1 MSTALPPLAGSALVR
16 ALRSLAGRDEAEL
29 VPQSRLAGPMPWV
42 IAIMVA
48 LTTIAAAAGL
58 AASNV
63 ATNASEALS
72 GGVTVQIIEADP
84 AARSRQAEAAALRLN
99 AMPGVAQATVVGQ
112 DQVER
117 LIEPWL
123 GGMAID
129 GEDIP
134 VPAIVDVRLSG
145 EVTGERLG
153 GLRRSVREVAPSARV
168 DAQSTW
174 LKPVYGAI
182 DSLRLLALGLV
193 GLLAAALA
201 AVVLLAV
208 RNALGTNRETI
219 EIVHLLGGTDQQIA
233 RLFQR
238 SVGYDAAG
246 GGAIGLGFGLIA
258 VLFLGRQF
266 AGLDAGLVS
275 GGALGWLDWLLLALV
290 PVAGA
295 GLAMLTARWTVLRAL
310 RRML

>member
-1 MSTALPPLAGSALVR
+1 MAVKLPPVPGSSLMR
-16 ALRSLAGRDEAEL
+16 GLRSLSGLSDTEL

-48 LTTIAAAAGL
+48 LTVIAAAAGL
-58 AASNV
+58 AASNI
-63 ATNASEALS
+63 ARNAADTLA
-72 GGVTVQIIEADP
+72 GGVTVQIVEADP
-84 AARSRQAEAAALRLN
+84 TARLRQAEAAAQRLN
-99 AMPGVAQATVVGQ
+99 AVPGIDAATVVSQ
-112 DQVER
+112 EEVER

-123 GGMAID
+123 GGLVIE
-129 GEDIP
+129 GQEIP
-134 VPAIVDVRLSG
+134 VPAIVDVRLRD
-145 EVTGERLG
+145 EVTGEKLG
-153 GLRRSVREVAPSARV
+153 SLRRLLREVTPNARV

-174 LKPVYGAI
+174 LRPVFGAI

-238 SVGYDAAG
+238 SVGFDAAG
-246 GGAIGLGFGLIA
+246 GGAIGLGLGLVA
-258 VLFLGRQF
+258 VLLLGRQF

-275 GGALGWLDWLLLALV
+275 GGALGWPDWLVLALV
-290 PVAGA
+290 PVG
-295 GLAMLTARWTVLRAL
+295 GVVLAMLTARWTVLRAL

>member
-1 MSTALPPLAGSALVR
+1 MSTVFSPLSGGALVR
-16 ALRSLAGRDEAEL
+16 RLRSLSGRDEAEL

-63 ATNASEALS
+63 ASNASEALS

-153 GLRRSVREVAPSARV
+153 GLRRAVREVAPSARV

-246 GGAIGLGFGLIA
+246 GGAIGLGFGLVA

>member
-1 MSTALPPLAGSALVR
+1 MALTIPPFSGGSLARG
-16 ALRSLAGRDEAEL
+16 LRSLSGLGEAEL
-29 VPQSRLAGPMPWV
+29 VPQTRLAGPMPWV

-48 LTTIAAAAGL
+48 LTVIAAAAGL

-63 ATNASEALS
+63 ARNAADALS
-72 GGVTVQIIEADP
+72 GGVTVQIVQADP
-84 AARSRQAEAAALRLN
+84 AARLRQAEAAARRLN
-99 AMPGVAQATVVGQ
+99 AMPGIDSAIVISQQ
-112 DQVER
+112 EVER

-129 GEDIP
+129 GQEIP
-134 VPAIVDVRLSG
+134 VPAMVDVRLRG

-153 GLRRSVREVAPSARV
+153 ALRRSVREVAPSARI

-174 LKPVYGAI
+174 LKPVFSAI
-182 DSLRLLALGLV
+182 DSLRLLALALV
-193 GLLAAALA
+193 GLLATALA

-246 GGAIGLGFGLIA
+246 GGAIGLALGTLAI
-258 VLFLGRQF
+258 LLLGRQF

-275 GGALGWLDWLLLALV
+275 GGALGWLDWLLIALV
-290 PVAGA
+290 PVIGV

>member
-246 GGAIGLGFGLIA
+246 GGAIGLGFGLVA

>member
-1 MSTALPPLAGSALVR
+1 MSTVFSPLSGGALVR
-16 ALRSLAGRDEAEL
+16 RLRSLSGRDEAEL

-63 ATNASEALS
+63 ASNASEALS

-246 GGAIGLGFGLIA
+246 GGAIGLGFGLVA